1 MVARLAD
8 QLFCKVSTIQ
18 DGVSSLPGAAGLLWL
33 RQRTYQPG
41 SPHSQK
47 QWGRW
52 RPLPSYVSVV
62 LFLRVGVLLMC
73 EWGLE
78 ARLIKQQQ
86 QQQPRNK
93 AKCANVASRCETDES
108 GLLFLHT
115 TQRYTGLK
123 KLFANELLLLWCAV
137 GLALPESL
145 AVRKK
150 ITSLK
155 SVQNATSPGS
165 TRSVHWFMTLTF
177 YGLCLCV
184 ALGLDIGQRA

>member
-1 MVARLAD
+1 MAWVHCPVPPGCCSFGGGHISLA
-8 QLFCKVSTIQ
+8 V
-18 DGVSSLPGAAGLLWL
+18 LLVDVGGHSHK
-33 RQRTYQPG
+33 QR
-41 SPHSQK
+41 
-47 QWGRW
+47 GRW

-78 ARLIKQQQ
+78 ARLIKQQ

-123 KLFANELLLLWCAV
+123 KLFANELLLLLLWCWPSTA
-137 GLALPESL
+137 GELGSSQKNHLTQERAKCYIAREHTQCALIYDFNLLWAMLMCSSGSGYRTKG
-145 AVRKK
+145 VR
-150 ITSLK
+150 
-155 SVQNATSPGS
+155 
-165 TRSVHWFMTLTF
+165 
-177 YGLCLCV
+177 
-184 ALGLDIGQRA
+184 

>member
-1 MVARLAD
+1 MAWVHCPVPPGCCGFGGGHISLA
-8 QLFCKVSTIQ
+8 V
-18 DGVSSLPGAAGLLWL
+18 LLWWTSGGHSHKL
-33 RQRTYQPG
+33 R
-41 SPHSQK
+41 
-47 QWGRW
+47 GRW

-78 ARLIKQQQ
+78 ARLIKQ

-177 YGLCLCV
+177 YGLCYAYV
-184 ALGLDIGQRA
+184 

>member
-1 MVARLAD
+1 MAWVHCPVPPGCCGFGGGHISLAM
-8 QLFCKVSTIQ
+8 
-18 DGVSSLPGAAGLLWL
+18 LLVDVGGHSHK
-33 RQRTYQPG
+33 QR
-41 SPHSQK
+41 
-47 QWGRW
+47 GRW

-86 QQQPRNK
+86 QQPRNK
-93 AKCANVASRCETDES
+93 AKCANVASRQMSRACSFCTQ
-108 GLLFLHT
+108 
-115 TQRYTGLK
+115 QRYTGLK
-123 KLFANELLLLWCAV
+123 KLFANELLLLWCAAV

>member
-78 ARLIKQQQ
+78 ARLIKQQ

-177 YGLCLCV
+177 YGLCLC
-184 ALGLDIGQRA
+184 LDIGQRA